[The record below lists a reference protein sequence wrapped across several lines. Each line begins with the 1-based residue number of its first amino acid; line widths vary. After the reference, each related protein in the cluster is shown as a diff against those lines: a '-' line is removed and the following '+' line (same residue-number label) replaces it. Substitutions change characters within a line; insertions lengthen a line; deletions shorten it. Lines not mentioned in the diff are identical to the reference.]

1 MKKVK
6 LIIASALIGT
16 MVTANLLPGVAYA
29 DDINSEV
36 IANEVMEQVTAGE
49 ITLDEAIENSISY
62 YRNVKM
68 NLASFWEIV
77 ALSGVGEDIN
87 SELYNL
93 PDWDASV
100 VSEDTSIIDDTGY
113 ILGIIAKGQDPK
125 NYKGKNLAEILASKQ
140 RKYGGGKESFN
151 GGNFNIWSI
160 IALELANQE
169 YDRDFAIET
178 LGKYQRPDGSFS
190 ISLSWDGTTDMTGM
204 GLISIGLLQKD
215 EAYKNNE
222 ALNEMKVK
230 AVAYLEQAKLGDG
243 TFAPDIKSN
252 YFDGNS
258 TAMAITGLLSVG
270 EDIKSSKWS
279 GVDTGILGLQVLE
292 DGMLEDWSGKPTLP
306 CYKGQFY
313 YRDNPRLMAN
323 DMSTSQCLIAV
334 GDIKSGETI
343 WDRLDTQY
351 EAYEAERENLKLPKI
366 TASNISVNLGDS
378 IDLLAGVTAEDMNG
392 ADITPKV
399 IVKETNIPM
408 VGNVVTGAGS
418 YTATY
423 EVTDEEGR
431 NNIKTIEVNVNQVEN
446 LTIVDSVDKVEA
458 AIGEIEALLKEV
470 DKDGKALYALEE
482 KEAVNLGDTHIVYTY
497 VIKTNVERGIK
508 KEVRFILPKDAE
520 KPVITVPEVKP
531 EPTPEPKPEEKPN
544 TKPET
549 KPDTTK
555 PTTKPTLPQTG
566 GQSTL
571 PMAVAGVTTLLAG
584 IGIKFRRK

>member
-16 MVTANLLPGVAYA
+16 MVTANLLSGVAYA
-29 DDINSEV
+29 DDVSSEV

-49 ITLDEAIENSISY
+49 LTLDEAIENSISY
-62 YRNVKM
+62 YKNVKI
-68 NLASFWEIV
+68 NLGSFWELV
-77 ALSGVGEDIN
+77 ALSGVGENVN
-87 SELYNL
+87 SGLYNL
-93 PDWDASV
+93 PDWDEGV

-113 ILGIIAKGQDPK
+113 IIGIIAKGQDPK

-190 ISLSWDGTTDMTGM
+190 ISLSWDGSTDMTGM
-204 GLISIGLLQKD
+204 GLISIGLLQKV

-222 ALNEMKVK
+222 SLNAMKAK
-230 AVAYLEQAKLGDG
+230 AVAYIEQAKLSDG

-258 TAMAITGLLSVG
+258 TAMAITGLLSIG
-270 EDIKSSKWS
+270 EDITSEKWS
-279 GVDTGILGLQVLE
+279 GVDTGILGLQILE
-292 DGMLEDWSGKPTLP
+292 DGMLTDWSGKPILP

-343 WDRLDTQY
+343 WDRLDKQY
-351 EAYEAERENLKLPKI
+351 ENYEAERENLKLPKI
-366 TASNISVNLGDS
+366 TASNISVNLGDTV
-378 IDLLAGVTAEDMNG
+378 DLLAGVTAEDMNG
-392 ADITPKV
+392 VDITSKI
-399 IVKETNIPM
+399 IVKETNLPI
-408 VGNVVTGAGS
+408 VKNIATEAGS
-418 YTATY
+418 YIATY

-431 NNIKTIEVNVNQVEN
+431 SNIKTIEVTVNQVEN
-446 LTIVDSVDKVEA
+446 LTIVDSVDKIEA
-458 AIGEIEALLKEV
+458 AIEEIEALLKEV
-470 DKDGKALYALEE
+470 DTDGKVLYALEE

-508 KEVRFILPKDAE
+508 KEVRFILPKDVE

-531 EPTPEPKPEEKPN
+531 EPTPEP
-544 TKPET
+544 